1 MFQTLELYSWWNYAN
16 FLACCILDISVFN
29 MVSKAKEYYKGYDTV
44 FKCTILTVIAFFKNV
59 YHYGKQLLNCILF
72 SSNDISVIITILI
85 YFFYFFCGS
94 KFQVAAIYPWFTFV
108 VETKQFTRVGVYG

>member
-29 MVSKAKEYYKGYDTV
+29 MVSKAKEYGEDYDTV

-59 YHYGKQLLNCILF
+59 HHYCTLF
-72 SSNDISVIITILI
+72 ASSEISVVIL
-85 YFFYFFCGS
+85 Y
-94 KFQVAAIYPWFTFV
+94 
-108 VETKQFTRVGVYG
+108 